1 MDANWWNNA
10 LQSYDV
16 GREHRADRENAQAFQ
31 EGGYDAVEQAAGNR
45 GDLRTAMTTRRFQD
59 DRMQQA
65 YQRMEQIRPLALGAL
80 DRVGQLPV
88 EQRTQFLNQPH
99 IRQRFID
106 WGITPEQYDA
116 AAQQIANPETGEQ
129 ALASYRAAFTQH
141 QDPNWQ
147 LATVPT
153 EDGQGVEQRMIAPD
167 PTTGAIQRGE
177 GSIPVPRGEIQ
188 SFGSGGLY
196 REDPNAP
203 NGIEIIREPRSVA
216 AGGGGGGYR
225 MLSPEE
231 AESMGLPTGARYQVS
246 PRGQVTPVGGTL
258 GGVFPADQRARVAIM
273 YEPALEAARTL
284 DQADA
289 DAVRRQGTHGSNTP
303 LGQDWLARAAD
314 GIPVFGDALASN
326 LGGDDYQRYVSAS
339 STFESSMLPIL
350 SGAAVTP
357 SEATRI
363 IRAALPR
370 IGDSQA
376 VLQDKARRRRQMLNG
391 AALIGGR
398 QPPHPQDGVPDWAA
412 RAQVAAQS
420 SSDGGGI
427 GLESL
432 SDEQLDQLE
441 QELMNAQP

>member
-1 MDANWWNNA
+1 MGVWDSFWNGAQMGEHYGDMRRN
-10 LQSYDV
+10 
-16 GREHRADRENAQAFQ
+16 REAFQ
-31 EGGYDAVEQAAGNR
+31 DGGYDGVERAAANV
-45 GDLRTAMTTRRFQD
+45 GDMQTAMSTRRFQD

-196 REDPNAP
+196 RENPNAP
-203 NGIEIIREPRSVA
+203 NGIEIIREPRSVQ
-216 AGGGGGGYR
+216 GGGTTGAPSGYR
-225 MLSPEE
+225 WS
-231 AESMGLPTGARYQVS
+231 ADGGALEPIPGG
-246 PRGQVTPVGGTL
+246 PRDPAVQGAPR
-258 GGVFPADQRARVAIM
+258 FPADQRARVAIM

-420 SSDGGGI
+420 SGDGGGI

>member
-196 REDPNAP
+196 RENPNAP
-203 NGIEIIREPRSVA
+203 NGIEIIREPRSVQ
-216 AGGGGGGYR
+216 GGGTTGAPSGYR
-225 MLSPEE
+225 WS
-231 AESMGLPTGARYQVS
+231 ADGGALEPIPGG
-246 PRGQVTPVGGTL
+246 PRDPAVQGAPR
-258 GGVFPADQRARVAIM
+258 FPADQRARVAIM

>member
-196 REDPNAP
+196 RENPNAP
-203 NGIEIIREPRSVA
+203 NGIEIIREPRSVQ
-216 AGGGGGGYR
+216 GGGTTGAPSGYR
-225 MLSPEE
+225 WS
-231 AESMGLPTGARYQVS
+231 ADGGALEPIPGG
-246 PRGQVTPVGGTL
+246 PRDPAVQGAPR
-258 GGVFPADQRARVAIM
+258 FPADQRARVAISF
-273 YEPALEAARTL
+273 EPALEAAQQME
-284 DQADA
+284 QAEA
-289 DAVRRQGTHGSNTP
+289 NAIRRQGTHGSNTP
-303 LGQDWLARAAD
+303 LGQDWGARMAEAIPFDGGSVARMIGGAD
-314 GIPVFGDALASN
+314 YQAYTRASN
-326 LGGDDYQRYVSAS
+326 A
-339 STFESSMLPIL
+339 FEAAILPIL
-350 SGAAVTP
+350 SGAAVTE
-357 SEATRI
+357 SEAQRVV
-363 IRAALPR
+363 RAALPR
-370 IGDSQA
+370 QGDDQA
-376 VLQDKARRRRQMLNG
+376 TLQAKARQRRQMLNG
-391 AALIGGR
+391 AATIAGR
-398 QPPHPQDGVPDWAA
+398 PLPFPQDAVSDWAL
-412 RAQVAAQS
+412 RAQNAVRQTQGA
-420 SSDGGGI
+420 GGI

>member
-116 AAQQIANPETGEQ
+116 ASQQIANPETGAE

-153 EDGQGVEQRMIAPD
+153 ENGQGLEQRAIAID
-167 PTTGAIQRGE
+167 PSNGAIQRGE
-177 GSIPVPRGEIQ
+177 GSLPVPRGEIQ

-196 REDPNAP
+196 RENPNAP

-216 AGGGGGGYR
+216 GGGGGGYR
-225 MLSPEE
+225 PLTPEE
-231 AESMGLPTGARYQVS
+231 ADMYGIPNEGQGYIMGPNGRPSRIPGSGGGRYTDSASAAAGYASRMASAHNTLTGLEDLAIDPSGVWLAGSGLGTQEQRQIRQAQREFVNSVLRRESGAVISDSEFSSAAQQY
-246 PRGQVTPVGGTL
+246 
-258 GGVFPADQRARVAIM
+258 FPQPGDNAAVIEQKRAARQRALQGVINASQGA
-273 YEPALEAARTL
+273 YEEWYPDSPVTLPGPAQR
-284 DQADA
+284 
-289 DAVRRQGTHGSNTP
+289 GSGIGAMV
-303 LGQDWLARAAD
+303 GQ
-314 GIPVFGDALASN
+314 
-326 LGGDDYQRYVSAS
+326 
-339 STFESSMLPIL
+339 
-350 SGAAVTP
+350 SGAP
-357 SEATRI
+357 
-363 IRAALPR
+363 
-370 IGDSQA
+370 QA
-376 VLQDKARRRRQMLNG
+376 PAQSGPAEEWVRDANGRLVPARR
-391 AALIGGR
+391 
-398 QPPHPQDGVPDWAA
+398 
-412 RAQVAAQS
+412 
-420 SSDGGGI
+420 
-427 GLESL
+427 
-432 SDEQLDQLE
+432 
-441 QELMNAQP
+441 

>member
-1 MDANWWNNA
+1 MGVWDSFWNGAQMGEHYGDMRRN
-10 LQSYDV
+10 
-16 GREHRADRENAQAFQ
+16 REAFQ
-31 EGGYDAVEQAAGNR
+31 SGGYDGVERAAANV
-45 GDLRTAMTTRRFQD
+45 GDMQTAMSTRRFQD

-196 REDPNAP
+196 RENPNAP
-203 NGIEIIREPRSVA
+203 NGIEIIREPRSVQ
-216 AGGGGGGYR
+216 GGGTTGAPSGYR
-225 MLSPEE
+225 WS
-231 AESMGLPTGARYQVS
+231 ADGGALEPIPGG
-246 PRGQVTPVGGTL
+246 PRDPAVQGAPR
-258 GGVFPADQRARVAIM
+258 FPADQRARVAIM

>member
-45 GDLRTAMTTRRFQD
+45 GDLRTAMSTRRFQD

-203 NGIEIIREPRSVA
+203 NGIEIIREPRSVQ
-216 AGGGGGGYR
+216 GGGTTGAPSGYR
-225 MLSPEE
+225 WS
-231 AESMGLPTGARYQVS
+231 ADGGALEPIPGG
-246 PRGQVTPVGGTL
+246 PRDPAVQGAPR
-258 GGVFPADQRARVAIM
+258 FPADQRARVAIM